1 MSNSKRN
8 ILSISDLTKKYD
20 HTYALENISF
30 NIPNNSIF
38 ALLGPNGSGKS
49 TIIKILSRL
58 ITDWTGDIFH
68 NGHSIKLSN
77 NYLKDFGFII
87 EEPCFYEYLSA
98 RDNLKI
104 FSRLTNTSLDR
115 VEIVLDLV
123 DLIHRGN
130 DKVGNFSYGM
140 KQRLGIAQALLHD
153 PEILVL
159 DEPNNG
165 LDPIGINQMAD
176 LIFRLNSSG
185 KTILLSTH
193 SLTEVDRLCSHVAIL
208 REGNLLIEKEI
219 KPNSDIKFFRL
230 EVADNKQ
237 AISFIKE
244 LNYTKIISAEN
255 NILII
260 SHNIFKAPDDLHKK
274 VAKNKNI
281 KSIHQESDLIK
292 YFYD

>member
-1 MSNSKRN
+1 LKTSKKTL
-8 ILSISDLTKKYD
+8 LSISGLTKKYNQ
-20 HTYALENISF
+20 TKALENISF
-30 NIPNNSIF
+30 DIPNKSIF

-58 ITDWTGDIFH
+58 TTDWTGDIFH
-68 NGHSIKLSN
+68 NGQSIKLSN

-104 FSRLTNTSLDR
+104 LSRLTNTPFER
-115 VEIVLDLV
+115 IEIVLELV

-130 DKVGNFSYGM
+130 DKVGNYSYGM

-153 PEILVL
+153 PKILVL

-176 LIFRLNSSG
+176 LIFRLNNNG

-193 SLTEVDRLCSHVAIL
+193 SLIEVDRLCSHVAIL
-208 REGNLLIEKEI
+208 RDGNLLIEKEMKI
-219 KPNSDIKFFRL
+219 NTDNKFFRV
-230 EVADNKQ
+230 EVGDSRE
-237 AISFIKE
+237 AISFLK
-244 LNYTKIISAEN
+244 KIDYINIIATEK
-255 NILII
+255 NILIL
-260 SHNIFKAPDDLHKK
+260 SQDLTKSSTDLQK
-274 VAKNKNI
+274 EIRKNKNI

>member
-1 MSNSKRN
+1 MSNNKRN

-30 NIPNNSIF
+30 SIPNNSIF

-58 ITDWTGDIFH
+58 TTDWTGDIFH

-104 FSRLTNTSLDR
+104 FSRLTNTSFDR
-115 VEIVLDLV
+115 VETVLDLV

-230 EVADNKQ
+230 EVVDNKQ

-260 SHNIFKAPDDLHKK
+260 SHNTLKAPDDLHKK